1 MRSVFGGYSP
11 KICVRGQRHGQYSND
26 LCLSCTRG
34 LFCLFGVIA
43 NDQAV
48 SGADDLLG
56 DDYARM
62 VADAQTN
69 MSSFLVRETQEF
81 FQ

>member
-1 MRSVFGGYSP
+1 
-11 KICVRGQRHGQYSND
+11 
-26 LCLSCTRG
+26 
-34 LFCLFGVIA
+34 VIA